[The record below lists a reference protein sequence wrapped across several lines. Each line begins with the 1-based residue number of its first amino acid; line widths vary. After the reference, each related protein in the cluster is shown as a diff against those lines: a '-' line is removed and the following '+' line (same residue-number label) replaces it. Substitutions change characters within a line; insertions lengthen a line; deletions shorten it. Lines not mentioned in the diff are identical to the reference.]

1 MVKVADLVFL
11 LGCALSLG
19 DAGIDVVSI
28 IPVIGPIINSIAS
41 VVGWISITI
50 CCVVLLLLGRNGLD
64 GRKFLGII
72 LVILSLSQPACDAL
86 LAFLPGTNI
95 IGMAPKAFLY
105 TAINLSALILCYDG
119 FGSPNIN
126 FGRKYYKRY

>member
-1 MVKVADLVFL
+1 MVKVSDFVFL

-50 CCVVLLLLGRNGLD
+50 CCVVLLLLGQSGLN
-64 GRKFLGII
+64 GRKFIGVV
-72 LVILSLSQPACDAL
+72 LVLLSLSQPACDML

-105 TAINLSALILCYDG
+105 TAINLSALIMCYDG
-119 FGSPNIN
+119 FGGPN
-126 FGRKYYKRY
+126 FSYGRKYYKRY